1 MSDQIYSAK
10 YSSVDVYELIHP
22 TGSVMKRKK
31 DNWVNATHILKAANF
46 AKAKRTRILEK
57 EVLKETHEKV
67 QGGFGKYQGT
77 WVPLD
82 IAIRLAEKFDVYEEL
97 KPLFDYIQKDGEP
110 MPPKAPKHHHATK
123 TDGRKRATKSASMSA
138 LNDRAT
144 NLLSAGTSL
153 PKNVSQPAVASSSP
167 SLTHSQPVHMSSIE
181 EKPRETTVVTN
192 PIVTRRRGRPPLG
205 TKTKRRLSSGLKRS
219 QSDMGFPIPAVPNST
234 IGKGQLHQLRPGRE
248 LEPLEELRLNDSSNN
263 PTNMNGNNNINN
275 NNNNGNIH
283 NERHVPMS
291 QNGQF
296 MTGSRAM
303 PHFKELE
310 INDGLSSDI
319 EPSNLNEEELNRKNF
334 HQMQQQQLQRV
345 AGPGSS
351 NASSPSLPTSPG
363 QLDDNSPFSGHDYGA
378 VGTSPIV
385 SSIPKYNSQTRP
397 QTSDINDNVNK
408 YLSKLVDYFI
418 SNEMRTNKKIPPE
431 LLTPPIHSA
440 PYIDVPIDPELH
452 TAFHW
457 ACSMGTL
464 PIIEAL
470 YQVGTSSRSVNSSGQ
485 TPLMRSAMFHNS
497 YTRRT
502 FPKIFQLLQE
512 TVFDVDSDLQT
523 VIHHIVKRKSS
534 TPSAVYYLDIVMSK
548 IKDFASQHRIEL
560 LLNAGDNHGDTALHI
575 AAKNGDRIFFNTLVS
590 NGALSTVQNKEGI
603 TPNEI
608 MNQHYEETLK
618 NQMNISNVHERA
630 FSMEDGLFSTKDY
643 NMYPSTAATKF
654 SRGIPSVVTSM
665 KDIADGYNQLFM
677 KRDNE
682 LKVLERTLNN
692 IKNNTNKC
700 NTRLVELL
708 NKDFDKGNPKDN
720 SLKNNN
726 INRLVTLQRNE
737 TNDIKNKVHKF
748 QKSLCNRFERTQT
761 YRLKSYLNDV
771 EGGGDTDDDEEH
783 IEHEMSKELYM
794 ALNSAIKLNRYQLKR
809 RNILKKIIQLIK
821 GNNNIPK
828 YRKMISQGTEISP
841 NEIDDM
847 LNVILQSLEN
857 INETK

>member
-10 YSSVDVYELIHP
+10 YSGVDVYELIHS

-82 IAIRLAEKFDVYEEL
+82 IAIRLAEKFGVYEEL
-97 KPLFDYIQKDGEP
+97 KPLFDYIQKDGDP
-110 MPPKAPKHHHATK
+110 LPPKAPKHHHATK

-138 LNDRAT
+138 LNERGT
-144 NLLSAGTSL
+144 NLLSGGSAIMQKA
-153 PKNVSQPAVASSSP
+153 PKPAVASSSP
-167 SLTHSQPVHMSSIE
+167 SLTQSQPVPISSVD

-192 PIVTRRRGRPPLG
+192 PIVTRRRGRPPLS
-205 TKTKRRLSSGLKRS
+205 TKAKRRLNSGLKRS
-219 QSDMGFPIPAVPNST
+219 QSDMGFPRPAIPNST
-234 IGKGQLHQLRPGRE
+234 LAASQLPQLRSGRE
-248 LEPLEELRLNDSSNN
+248 LEPLEELRPNGPATFQN
-263 PTNMNGNNNINN
+263 NMNGNH
-275 NNNNGNIH
+275 NNNGNNH
-283 NERHVPMS
+283 NESNTPLQQ

-296 MTGSRAM
+296 ITGARAM

-319 EPSNLNEEELNRKNF
+319 EPSNLNEEELNRKDF
-334 HQMQQQQLQRV
+334 QQMQQQQLQRV
-345 AGPGSS
+345 HGPGSS

-363 QLDDNSPFSGHDYGA
+363 QLDDNSPFSGPDYGA

-418 SNEMRTNKKIPPE
+418 SNEMKTNKKIPSE
-431 LLTPPIHSA
+431 LLTPPMHSA

-470 YQVGTSSRSVNSSGQ
+470 YQVGTSPRSINSSGQ

-534 TPSAVYYLDIVMSK
+534 TPSAVYYLDIVLSK

-560 LLNAGDNHGDTALHI
+560 LLNAGDNNGDTALHI
-575 AAKNGDRIFFNTLVS
+575 AAKNGDRSFFNTLLS
-590 NGALSTVQNKEGI
+590 NGALSTVPNKEGL

-608 MNQHYEETLK
+608 MNQHYEEEFK
-618 NQMNISNVHERA
+618 NQKNISNVNERA
-630 FSMEDGLFSTKDY
+630 FAMADGLISTSDY

-654 SRGIPSVVTSM
+654 SRGIPGVVTSM
-665 KDIADGYNQLFM
+665 KDIADRYNQIFT

-682 LKVLERTLNN
+682 LKILEKTLNN
-692 IKNNTNKC
+692 IMNNTNKC

-708 NKDFDKGNPKDN
+708 NKNYEHSETKDN
-720 SLKNNN
+720 SIKSNN
-726 INRLVTLQRNE
+726 IDRLITLQKNE
-737 TNDIKNKVHKF
+737 TNDTKNKVHKL
-748 QKSLCNRFERTQT
+748 QKNLHNRLEKTQS
-761 YRLKSYLNDV
+761 YRLKAYMNND

-783 IEHEMSKELYM
+783 NEHEMSKELYLT
-794 ALNSAIKLNRYQLKR
+794 LNNAIKLNRYQLKR
-809 RNILKKIIQLIK
+809 KNIIDKMIDSIK
-821 GNNNIPK
+821 GNDNIPK
-828 YRKMISQGTEISP
+828 YRKMISQGTEIST
-841 NEIDDM
+841 NEIDEM

-857 INETK
+857 INGSK